1 MALPARGG
9 EAHHRG
15 RGPGSPASGEVSD
28 DHHHHRGPRRC
39 HRGSPQRFEQLDP
52 GGPLLV
58 DLTHA
63 TPICGPAVV
72 ELLARLEA
80 SSRRSATVLVH
91 EDLDARRALRAMSH
105 RLPVVP
111 SVDQAVGGHF
121 SAALAPRQ
129 AVAGAMRAEA

>member
-1 MALPARGG
+1 MIIITTEVRDGATVARLSGAFRTDEAPALLA
-9 EAHHRG
+9 
-15 RGPGSPASGEVSD
+15 
-28 DHHHHRGPRRC
+28 
-39 HRGSPQRFEQLDP
+39 QRIEQLDP

-121 SAALAPRQ
+121 PAALAPRQ